1 MKKANK
7 ILMAAVAIL
16 LSLVLIS
23 TSVLSGVFAKFVIT
37 DKADISVG
45 FTKWGITIDA
55 GSDIASASINTNAS
69 GASVSTNLVDYLAPG
84 THGCIFWFK
93 VEADNPEVDFKIDFE
108 GEAEIGDGYTAASKL
123 IRGEDGKPVEYFPI
137 VFYLVAYD
145 LNSDGTINRVV
156 TDTNDKGK
164 IMDYTIGDR
173 NSNEDGVVKHDE
185 DNQVFSFKT
194 FTNIQKQFNNNYNDN
209 DFEAGSL
216 TNVFDQTFTVDST
229 TGKVASFDRVYTL
242 QWCWPYNDKDNT
254 YPKHEYKQGTYQTQW
269 LDTQLGEAIL
279 KDTTNSRFNIKFDMS
294 VNIMQVQ

>member
-1 MKKANK
+1 MKNVNK
-7 ILMAAVAIL
+7 IMMATVSIL
-16 LSLVLIS
+16 LCLALLSTSLV
-23 TSVLSGVFAKFVIT
+23 SGIFARFVIFRKST
-37 DKADISVG
+37 NELVFKN
-45 FTKWGITIDA
+45 WGITIEA

-69 GASVSTNLVDYLAPG
+69 GASASTNLVDYLAPG

-108 GEAEIGDGYTAASKL
+108 GEAEIGDGYTADSKL

-145 LNSDGTINRVV
+145 LNSDGTIKGVV
-156 TDTNDKGK
+156 TDKNDKGK

-173 NSNEDGVVKHDE
+173 NSNEDGVVKYVKAD
-185 DNQVFSFKT
+185 QVFSFKT
-194 FTNIQKQFNNNYNDN
+194 FTDIQEQFNNNYSDN
-209 DFEAGSL
+209 DFKAGSL
-216 TNVFDQTFTVDST
+216 TNVFDQTFTVNST
-229 TGKVASFDRVYTL
+229 TGKSANFDRVYTL

-254 YPKHEYKQGTYQTQW
+254 YPKHEYKKGTYQTQW

>member
-1 MKKANK
+1 MQKNNK
-7 ILMAAVAIL
+7 IFMRIVVALLCLAL
-16 LSLVLIS
+16 LS
-23 TSVLSGVFAKFVIT
+23 TSMLSGIFAKFAYQKDATAGVSF
-37 DKADISVG
+37 KR
-45 FTKWGITIDA
+45 WGITVDA

-93 VEADNPEVDFKIDFE
+93 VEADNPEVNFKIDFE

-145 LNSDGTINRVV
+145 LNSDGTIKRVV
-156 TDTNDKGK
+156 PDTNDKGK

-173 NSNEDGVVKHDE
+173 NSNEDGVVKLDE
-185 DNQVFSFKT
+185 DKQVFSFKT
-194 FTNIQKQFNNNYNDN
+194 FENIQKQFNNEYTTRE
-209 DFEAGSL
+209 FEYGSL
-216 TNVFDQTFTVDST
+216 TNVFDQTFTVNST
-229 TGKVASFDRVYTL
+229 TGKSANFDRVYTL

-254 YPKHEYKQGTYQTQW
+254 YPKHEYKKGTYQTQW